1 MGFLSALSG
10 SNIGKAT
17 TKAIGQNNA
26 LLTGFQN
33 AGNNIID
40 TGEQKSAGALDQAV
54 SNYDPYLTAGKSAT
68 SMYSD
73 ALGLNGT
80 SGNATATSAFQ
91 TSPGYQFSLD
101 QGTQAA
107 LRGASA
113 AGMLS
118 SGNTLT
124 ALSQYGTGVANQ
136 EYGSWLDRLN
146 GLSGQ
151 GLSAANGASGA
162 LGNVASLYQ
171 NTANDRLGLN
181 SSVTQGQMGLNND
194 LASVK
199 EQQAQNSNSFLGNL
213 LGTGVSLGTKALT
226 AGLF

>member
-1 MGFLSALSG
+1 MGFLSALTG

-17 TKAIGQNNA
+17 KAAIGQNNA
-26 LLTGFQN
+26 LLNNFQN
-33 AGNNIID
+33 TGDNIIN
-40 TGEQKSAGALDQAV
+40 TGEAQSAGALNQAV
-54 SNYDPYLTAGKSAT
+54 GNYDPYLAAGKSAT
-68 SMYSD
+68 NMYSN
-73 ALGLNGT
+73 ALGLNGAD
-80 SGNATATSAFQ
+80 GNAAATGAFQ
-91 TSPGYQFSLD
+91 AGPGYQFSLD

-113 AGMLS
+113 AGMLN

-124 ALSQYGTGVANQ
+124 ALSQYGTGLANQ

-151 GLSAANGASGA
+151 GLNAANGAAGS
-162 LGNVASLYQ
+162 LGNLASLYQ

-194 LASVK
+194 LAKVK
-199 EQQAQNSNSFLGNL
+199 EQQAQSSGGFLGKL
-213 LGTGVSLGTKALT
+213 LGTGISLGTKALT
-226 AGLF
+226 GGLF

>member
-1 MGFLSALSG
+1 MGFLSSLTG

-17 TKAIGQNNA
+17 TKAIGQNNSI
-26 LLTGFQN
+26 LQNFQT
-33 AGNNIID
+33 AGNSIID
-40 TGEQKSAGALDQAV
+40 TGEQKSANALNQAV
-54 SNYDPYLTAGKSAT
+54 SNYDPYLTAGSSAT
-68 SMYSD
+68 NMYSN
-73 ALGLNGT
+73 ALGLNGS
-80 SGNATATSAFQ
+80 SGNDAATSAFQ
-91 TSPGYQFSLD
+91 TSPGYQFTLD

-113 AGMLS
+113 AGMLN

-124 ALSQYGTGVANQ
+124 ALSQYGTGLANQ

-162 LGNVASLYQ
+162 LGNVANLYQ
-171 NTANDRLGLN
+171 NTANDRLGLE
-181 SSVTQGQMGLNND
+181 SSVAQGQMGLNND

-199 EQQAQNSNSFLGNL
+199 EQQAQNSNSFLGSL
-213 LGTGVSLGTKALT
+213 LGGGISLGTKALT
-226 AGLF
+226 GGLF

>member
-1 MGFLSALSG
+1 MGFLDSLTG

-17 TKAIGQNNA
+17 TKAIGQNGV
-26 LLTGFQN
+26 LLNNLQN
-33 AGNNIID
+33 AGNSIIN
-40 TGEQKSAGALDQAV
+40 TGETKSAGALNESVD
-54 SNYDPYLTAGKSAT
+54 NYDPYLAAGKSAT
-68 SMYSD
+68 GMYSD

-91 TSPGYQFSLD
+91 TSPGYQFTLD

-113 AGMLS
+113 AGMLN

-124 ALSQYGTGVANQ
+124 ALSQYGTGLANQ

-162 LGNVASLYQ
+162 LGNVANLYQ
-171 NTANDRLGLN
+171 STANDRLGLE
-181 SSVTQGQMGLNND
+181 SSVAQGQMGLNND
-194 LASVK
+194 LAAVK
-199 EQQAQNSNSFLGNL
+199 EQQAQNSGGFLGKL

-226 AGLF
+226 GGLF

>member
-1 MGFLSALSG
+1 MGFLSSLTG

-26 LLTGFQN
+26 LLTNFQN
-33 AGNNIID
+33 AGNQIID

-73 ALGLNGT
+73 ALGLNGAD
-80 SGNATATSAFQ
+80 GNAAATGAFQ
-91 TSPGYQFSLD
+91 ASPGYQFSLD

-113 AGMLS
+113 AGMLN

-124 ALSQYGTGVANQ
+124 ALSQYGTGLANQ

-171 NTANDRLGLN
+171 NTANDRLGLE

-194 LASVK
+194 LAKVK
-199 EQQAQNSNSFLGNL
+199 EQQAQNSGSFLSKLVGGGL
-213 LGTGVSLGTKALT
+213 SLGAKALT
-226 AGLF
+226 GGLF

>member
-1 MGFLSALSG
+1 MGFLSSLTG

-26 LLTGFQN
+26 LLTNLQN
-33 AGNNIID
+33 AGNSIID
-40 TGEQKSAGALDQAV
+40 TGETKSANALNQAV
-54 SNYDPYLTAGKSAT
+54 SNYDPYLAAGKSAT
-68 SMYSD
+68 NMYSD

-91 TSPGYQFSLD
+91 ASPGYQFSLD

-113 AGMLS
+113 AGMLT

-124 ALSQYGTGVANQ
+124 ALTQYGTGLANQ

-171 NTANDRLGLN
+171 NTADDRLGLE
-181 SSVTQGQMGLNND
+181 SSITQGQMGLNND
-194 LASVK
+194 LAQVK
-199 EQQAQNSNSFLGNL
+199 EQQAQNSGGFLGKL
-213 LGTGVSLGTKALT
+213 LGTGLSLGTKAVT
-226 AGLF
+226 GGLF

>member
-1 MGFLSALSG
+1 MGFLDSLTG

-17 TKAIGQNNA
+17 TKAIGQNGV
-26 LLTGFQN
+26 LLNNLQN
-33 AGNNIID
+33 AGNSIIN
-40 TGEQKSAGALDQAV
+40 TGEQKSAGALNEAV
-54 SNYDPYLTAGKSAT
+54 DNYDPYLTAGKSAT

-91 TSPGYQFSLD
+91 TSPGYQFTLD

-113 AGMLS
+113 AGMLN

-124 ALSQYGTGVANQ
+124 ALSQYGTGLANQ

-162 LGNVASLYQ
+162 LGNVANLYQ
-171 NTANDRLGLN
+171 STANDRLGLE
-181 SSVTQGQMGLNND
+181 SSVAQGQMGLNND
-194 LASVK
+194 LAQVK
-199 EQQAQNSNSFLGNL
+199 EQQAQQQGSFLSGL
-213 LGTGVSLGTKALT
+213 LGTGLSLGTKAAT